1 LMHRNERLLTNSAAD
16 APTHG
21 MSCALRRWAP
31 LAASRAATVGR
42 SRPSVPTN
50 DQQEL
55 VEGLSLLA
63 DALDDPLVDLKSV
76 LDVLTADLVTSVP
89 GYLGLTVAVQM
100 GGHPVLIN
108 TIDIED
114 ADDARATLMLPLSP
128 VNGGTTGSV
137 VLYSRTT
144 DAFLSMAGEVRWIF
158 NLDGPAPLDAHLPFT
173 VAPAPP
179 VGVRGLT
186 TMCAI
191 NQAVGILVVDGYTVL
206 PPARSSA
213 AARTATASPCR
224 TPRNT
229 SSTGSVHRWVTRERE
244 PPPTSSFMSG
254 PRPARSPLVNGNP
267 W

>member
-1 LMHRNERLLTNSAAD
+1 MHRNERLLTNSAAD

-42 SRPSVPTN
+42 SRPSAPTN

-63 DALDDPLVDLKSV
+63 DALDDPSVDLKSV

-89 GYLGLTVAVQM
+89 GYLGLTVAVQI

-137 VLYSRTT
+137 VFYSRTS

-158 NLDGPAPLDAHLPFT
+158 NLDGPAPLDAHLPFIG
-173 VAPAPP
+173 APAPP

-186 TMCAI
+186 AMCAI
-191 NQAVGILVVDGYTVL
+191 NQAVGILVVDGYTV
-206 PPARSSA
+206 P
-213 AARTATASPCR
+213 AARAELRRRADRNGQSLPDAAQHLIDGVGTPLGKPR
-224 TPRNT
+224 T
-229 SSTGSVHRWVTRERE
+229 
-244 PPPTSSFMSG
+244 
-254 PRPARSPLVNGNP
+254 
-267 W
+267 